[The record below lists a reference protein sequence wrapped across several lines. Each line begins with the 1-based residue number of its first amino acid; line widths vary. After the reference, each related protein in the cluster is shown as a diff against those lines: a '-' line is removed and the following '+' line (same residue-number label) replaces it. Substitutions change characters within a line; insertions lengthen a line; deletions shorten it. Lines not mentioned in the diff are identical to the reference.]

1 MNAVDV
7 TFRILD
13 DLAIVPSSM
22 GRGCYHVNIEDGVA
36 VHCSCPDHQRR
47 ARACKH
53 MGVVDA
59 ALRGEAEQV
68 KGRDAFR
75 ATLAPKA
82 APRTKAKAKKTE
94 APRTASGFYMDPND
108 PRWFNW

>member
-1 MNAVDV
+1 MSAVDV
-7 TFRILD
+7 TFRILED
-13 DLAIVPSSM
+13 FAIVPSST
-22 GRGCYHVNIEDGVA
+22 GRGCYHVAIEEGAA

-53 MGVVDA
+53 MGLVDA

-68 KGRDAFR
+68 KGRDAFHG
-75 ATLAPKA
+75 TLTPKRAPKK
-82 APRTKAKAKKTE
+82 KAEAE
-94 APRTASGFYMDPND
+94 APRTAGSYYIDPND